1 MITNRQNV
9 QNNTNTSPHP
19 ITQNTLIDRFSPI
32 YWRIDGPQTTSFA
45 ITNYGNGFEASF
57 RSRRLCCT
65 NLSLKA
71 YSTI

>member
-1 MITNRQNV
+1 
-9 QNNTNTSPHP
+9 TSPHP

-57 RSRRLCCT
+57 RSRMTNDLVGISRFSDPNSRFRL
-65 NLSLKA
+65 SGK
-71 YSTI
+71 

>member
-45 ITNYGNGFEASF
+45 ITNYGNG
-57 RSRRLCCT
+57 LCT
-65 NLSLKA
+65 R
-71 YSTI
+71 